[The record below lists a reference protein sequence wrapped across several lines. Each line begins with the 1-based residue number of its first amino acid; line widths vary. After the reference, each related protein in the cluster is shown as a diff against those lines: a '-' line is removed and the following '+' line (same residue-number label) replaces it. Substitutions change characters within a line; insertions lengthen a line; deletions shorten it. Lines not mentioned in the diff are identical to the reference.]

1 MDDYG
6 DGMCCEWGIGNYTL
20 IYQGRNDGGGSY
32 ENKVIASG
40 GVFNVSESTSFS
52 IPYVVGPI

>member
-1 MDDYG
+1 ME
-6 DGMCCEWGIGNYTL
+6 MECVVGNYTL
-20 IYQGRNDGGGSY
+20 IYQGRDNDGSGGGSEE